1 MEKIDWKVDGM
12 TCSNCALSVTKYL
25 KNEGMQDVKVNPI
38 SGAVSFTSN
47 ETDVLPKL
55 KTGIKSLGYKVV
67 NESERYFSPFASDDI
82 PLQEKISFLPAFY
95 TCTYAAH
102 AG

>member
-55 KTGIKSLGYKVV
+55 KTGIKSLGYKV
-67 NESERYFSPFASDDI
+67 NPRAIITATKATALF
-82 PLQEKISFLPAFY
+82 
-95 TCTYAAH
+95 
-102 AG
+102 